1 MISIIVFVAL
11 SLSLLLVLTNK
22 NKKNEPP
29 SPPSLP
35 VVGHLHLLKK
45 PLHRSVSLLSARHG
59 PILLLRFGSRRALA
73 VSSLPLAEECLS
85 KNDLAFANR
94 AHFPSTKQLSY
105 NYCTFDSA
113 NYGPYWRTLRRISTV
128 ELLSSHRIDSFS
140 QLRSEEVRSMIS
152 TLFHECSDKE
162 SNKVE
167 LKSKL
172 FGLAMNNMM
181 RMIFGKDLAGSEG
194 AGSFREMVKE
204 AHSLLGASTSLGDFI
219 PFLGWMDWKARRTIP
234 RLARRRDEFL
244 QSLID
249 EHIRKRKEVE
259 VEEKT
264 MIGVLLEL
272 QNSDRERNNDE
283 HSRIIK
289 PLIIGL
295 LQAGTDTTSDTV
307 EWAMSLL
314 LNNPDKL
321 KKART
326 KLMHASVMTGCY
338 KKLTSPI
345 SRTSLSSP
353 KRYVYIRRHPF

>member
-1 MISIIVFVAL
+1 
-11 SLSLLLVLTNK
+11 
-22 NKKNEPP
+22 
-29 SPPSLP
+29 
-35 VVGHLHLLKK
+35 
-45 PLHRSVSLLSARHG
+45 
-59 PILLLRFGSRRALA
+59 
-73 VSSLPLAEECLS
+73 
-85 KNDLAFANR
+85 
-94 AHFPSTKQLSY
+94 
-105 NYCTFDSA
+105 
-113 NYGPYWRTLRRISTV
+113 
-128 ELLSSHRIDSFS
+128 
-140 QLRSEEVRSMIS
+140 MIS

-162 SNKVE
+162 SSKVE

-219 PFLGWMDWKARRTIP
+219 PFLGWTDWKARRTIL

-249 EHIRKRKEVE
+249 EHIRKMKEM
-259 VEEKT
+259 EEKT

-272 QNSDRERNNDE
+272 QNSDRQSNNDE
-283 HSRIIK
+283 DSMIIK

-295 LQAGTDTTSDTV
+295 LQAGTDTSSDTV

-321 KKART
+321 KKARDEIDACIGNDRLLQET
-326 KLMHASVMTGCY
+326 DLPNLPYLQCVITETLRLYPAAPLLVPHESAEECTVGGYHIPRGTMLLVNAYAIHRDPETWAEPERFEPERFEDPKGEGNKTLPFGMGRRRCPGEGLGVRVVGIVLGTMIQCFEWERVGEEEVDMTEGSGLTLPRAKPLEAMYRPRESMLSV
-338 KKLTSPI
+338 L
-345 SRTSLSSP
+345 SRL
-353 KRYVYIRRHPF
+353 